1 MKMKTIIAV
10 AALACASV
18 ASAATNYVEQLAKRH
33 DPIGVVHTMSSDPAL
48 ADSAAF
54 RAALEAVDRAGS
66 TGKVVTAYW
75 CVSRRCPLTARA
87 VLGRCEA
94 FSPKAREDMLAL
106 CRYDA
111 ENCGVLPRPGEDGY
125 ANCRLQAACAGM
137 HSAANVRSDILKSAI
152 APARRYVRANGDSFV
167 GKEGAKLVKGVLD
180 DLAAELNAPRF
191 GKAGEILM
199 CLGIE
204 VEWEFVQ
211 SRILGDREIAEIKA
225 KLMDGEIAFTGTL
238 QNKLCIALGVE
249 GYNAF
254 VKEYNGPDRC
264 RKQV

>member
-1 MKMKTIIAV
+1 MKKVIMMVAV
-10 AALACASV
+10 AAVSV
-18 ASAATNYVEQLAKRH
+18 AGAATNYVEQLAKRH

-87 VLGRCEA
+87 VLGRCEV

-137 HSAANVRSDILKSAI
+137 HSAANVRSDILKAAI

-167 GKEGAKLVKGVLD
+167 GKEGAKRVKAILD

-191 GKAGEILM
+191 GKAGDILAR
-199 CLGIE
+199 LGFE
-204 VEWEFVQ
+204 VEWEFIQ
-211 SRILGDREIAEIKA
+211 SRLLTDDEVAEIRT
-225 KLMDGEIAFTGTL
+225 KLLDGEIAFDGKL

-254 VKEYNGPDRC
+254 VKEYNGRS
-264 RKQV
+264 